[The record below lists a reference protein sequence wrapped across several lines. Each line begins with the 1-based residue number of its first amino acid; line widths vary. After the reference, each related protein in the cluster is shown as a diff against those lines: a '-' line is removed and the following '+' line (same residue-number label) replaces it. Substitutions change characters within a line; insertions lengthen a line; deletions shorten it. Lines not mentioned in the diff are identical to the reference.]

1 MEHVMSKLRPLAAA
15 TFILGP
21 AIYLAAE
28 AITAAAW
35 KTPSYSYADNWISDL
50 GSATAGVFQDRE
62 LNSPLHVVMNTGFI
76 VQGILFGIAAVLLS
90 RLLSGRSRFTAV
102 TGIVT
107 MIGYIL
113 VGTFHGSL
121 QAQENGTLPLHF
133 TGATLAIVGG
143 NVLALVLGLH
153 WRKTPDTRLIGLV
166 SIVVG
171 VFGLVS
177 VVVLFLTFDAGL
189 PSGAIERGSVYT
201 IVIWQ
206 LAVAA
211 ALLRSRA
218 ISHAPQTAA
227 STSTIR

>member
-1 MEHVMSKLRPLAAA
+1 MELVMNKLRPLAAA

-21 AIYLAAE
+21 VIYLAAE

-35 KTPSYSYADNWISDL
+35 KSPTYSYADNWISDL
-50 GSATAGVFQDRE
+50 GSATAGVFQGRE

-76 VQGILFGIAAVLLS
+76 VQGLLFGIATVLLS
-90 RLLSGRSRFTAV
+90 RTISGRRTFTAV

-121 QAQENGTLPLHF
+121 QAQQNGTLPLHF
-133 TGATLAIVGG
+133 TGATLAILGG
-143 NVLALVLGLH
+143 NVLALVLGIH
-153 WRKTPDTRLIGLV
+153 WRKTPETRLIGLV
-166 SIVVG
+166 SIIVAA
-171 VFGLVS
+171 FGLVS
-177 VVVLFLTFDAGL
+177 VTALFLTFDAGL

-206 LAVAA
+206 LAVAT

-218 ISHAPQTAA
+218 DSRALHVTA
-227 STSTIR
+227 TS